1 MALMVMKN
9 MEHEISLAAHTFFT
23 FFGIP
28 ITDVVFATL
37 FVTIALGIAIVL
49 IGKKFA
55 IVPTRFQVFFEF
67 LAGYIYD
74 QVKEGFSD
82 DKEARRFL
90 PFFLTIFIFIMVAN
104 QIVLVP
110 FVLQVTFDGIPLLRT
125 PTSTLSGPI
134 ALSLTVMILAQ
145 VMALRISPLNHLL
158 KFLPFHEFTK
168 VKSFGDF
175 GMASIS
181 FFIGLLDIISEL
193 AKVMSLAARLFG
205 IFLREKL

>member
-1 MALMVMKN
+1 MVMKN